1 MRHAF
6 ILSFL
11 LQLRSYHPSP
21 LFIERPIMTHSHAVD
36 LDRHT
41 MTDTHKNNNDLD
53 YLSVND
59 YDYELP
65 DDLIARYP
73 LAQRSASRLLYLPAS
88 NPATVADSRAED
100 RMFSELPD
108 LLNAGDLI
116 VFNDTKVMKA
126 RLFGQKDTGG
136 KIEVLIERLVDIADL
151 APAALH
157 LTTADD
163 QTVCTDHIALGH
175 IKASKAPKLGQR
187 LQLADGHIHAV
198 MIGRQDNLFILAF
211 DAPILPQLEQ
221 YGELP
226 IPPYFERHADDT
238 DNTRYQT
245 VFHDPAKLAS
255 VAAPTASLH
264 FDKAVLDKLAAKGI
278 HTAFVTLHVGA
289 GTFAPVKTDNLLNH
303 TMHSEYAHLPQ
314 ATADLINQTHTNGK
328 QVIAIGTTVTR
339 VLETAYQKTA
349 STGKPLAGWSGD
361 TDIFIYP
368 GFKFAVIDKLL
379 TNFHLPKSTLL
390 MLVSAFSGKQAI
402 EQAYKHAVEQ
412 QYRFFSYGDAMLLEK
427 QITAE

>member
-1 MRHAF
+1 
-6 ILSFL
+6 
-11 LQLRSYHPSP
+11 
-21 LFIERPIMTHSHAVD
+21 
-36 LDRHT
+36 

-88 NPATVADSRAED
+88 NPAIVADSRAED

-108 LLNAGDLI
+108 LLNTGDLI

-151 APAALH
+151 TPAALH

-226 IPPYFERHADDT
+226 IPPYFERHADAT

-264 FDKAVLDKLAAKGI
+264 FDKVVLDKLASKGI

>member
-1 MRHAF
+1 
-6 ILSFL
+6 
-11 LQLRSYHPSP
+11 
-21 LFIERPIMTHSHAVD
+21 
-36 LDRHT
+36 
-41 MTDTHKNNNDLD
+41 MTDIHTVDADNNTLIDTNKDNDTLD
-53 YLSVND
+53 YLSVDD

-65 DDLIARYP
+65 DSLIARYP
-73 LAQRSASRLLYLPAS
+73 LSQRSASKLLYLPADQQKTTT
-88 NPATVADSRAED
+88 TVED
-100 RMFSELPD
+100 RLFAELPD
-108 LLNAGDLI
+108 LLSAGDLI

-136 KIEVLIERLVDIADL
+136 KLEVLIERLVDISDL
-151 APAALH
+151 NTATLH
-157 LTTADD
+157 LEDM
-163 QTVCTDHIALGH
+163 TDKPINQEHIALCH
-175 IKASKAPKLGQR
+175 VKASKALKLGQR
-187 LQLADGHIHAV
+187 LQLADGHMSAT

-211 DAPILPQLEQ
+211 DAPILPHLEL

-238 DNTRYQT
+238 DNARYQT
-245 VFHDPAKLAS
+245 VFHDPTKLAS

-264 FDKAVLDKLAAKGI
+264 FDDLVLSKLTEKGI
-278 HTAFVTLHVGA
+278 NTAFVTLHVGA

-314 ATADLINQTHTNGK
+314 ATADLINQTHANGK

-349 STGKPLAGWSGD
+349 NDGQALSSWSGD

-368 GFKFAVIDKLL
+368 GFKFGVIDKLL

-390 MLVSAFSGKQAI
+390 MLVSAFSGKDTIEHAYQHAI
-402 EQAYKHAVEQ
+402 KE

-427 QITAE
+427 K

>member
-11 LQLRSYHPSP
+11 LQLRSYHSSS

-41 MTDTHKNNNDLD
+41 MTDTYKNNNDLD

-175 IKASKAPKLGQR
+175 IKASKAPKRGQR

-314 ATADLINQTHTNGK
+314 ATADLINQTHANGK

-402 EQAYKHAVEQ
+402 EQAYKYAVEQ

>member
-1 MRHAF
+1 
-6 ILSFL
+6 
-11 LQLRSYHPSP
+11 
-21 LFIERPIMTHSHAVD
+21 MTDSHAID
-36 LDRHT
+36 SATHT
-41 MTDTHKNNNDLD
+41 LIDNNTDSAVLD
-53 YLSVND
+53 YLSVDD

-65 DDLIARYP
+65 DNLIARYP
-73 LAQRSASRLLYLPAS
+73 LAQRSASKLLHLAVDNQTS
-88 NPATVADSRAED
+88 TAQVED
-100 RMFSELPD
+100 RLFAELPD

-136 KIEVLIERLVDIADL
+136 KLEMLIERLVNLSDL
-151 APAALH
+151 DSATLH
-157 LTTADD
+157 LDAMDD
-163 QTVCTDHIALGH
+163 KPVSEEHIALCH
-175 IKASKAPKLGQR
+175 VKTSKALKLGQR
-187 LQLADGHIHAV
+187 VVLAEGHMQAV

-211 DAPILPQLEQ
+211 DAPILPHLEL

-245 VFHDPAKLAS
+245 VFHDPSKLAS

-264 FDKAVLDKLAAKGI
+264 FDESVLSRLAEKGVN
-278 HTAFVTLHVGA
+278 TAFVTLHVGA

-314 ATADLINQTHTNGK
+314 ATADLINQTHANGN

-349 STGKPLAGWSGD
+349 VDGQALSSWSGD

-368 GFKFAVIDKLL
+368 GFKFGVIDRLL

-390 MLVSAFSGKQAI
+390 MLVSAFSGKAAI
-402 EQAYKHAVEQ
+402 EHAYQHAIEK
-412 QYRFFSYGDAMLLEK
+412 QYRFFSYGDAMLLDK
-427 QITAE
+427 KTI

>member
-11 LQLRSYHPSP
+11 LQLRSYHPSS
-21 LFIERPIMTHSHAVD
+21 LFIERSIMTHSHAVD

-151 APAALH
+151 APTALH

-163 QTVCTDHIALGH
+163 QPVCTDHIALGH

-427 QITAE
+427 QMTTE

>member
-1 MRHAF
+1 
-6 ILSFL
+6 
-11 LQLRSYHPSP
+11 
-21 LFIERPIMTHSHAVD
+21 MTNF
-36 LDRHT
+36 HT
-41 MTDTHKNNNDLD
+41 AESTTTASIDAENNNNGLS

-65 DDLIARYP
+65 DSLIARYP
-73 LAQRSASRLLYLPAS
+73 LSQRSASKLLYLPA
-88 NPATVADSRAED
+88 NNQTDPTLVED
-100 RMFSELPD
+100 RLFSELPD
-108 LLNAGDLI
+108 LLNEGDLI

-136 KIEVLIERLVDIADL
+136 KLEVLIERLVDISDL
-151 APAALH
+151 E
-157 LTTADD
+157 TATLYAEATNDRPVN
-163 QTVCTDHIALGH
+163 QEHIALCH
-175 IKASKAPKLGQR
+175 VKASKALKLGQH
-187 LQLADGHIHAV
+187 LQLADGHMKAM

-211 DAPILPQLEQ
+211 DAPILPHLEL

-226 IPPYFERHADDT
+226 IPPYFERHADET

-245 VFHDPAKLAS
+245 VFHDPTKLAS

-264 FDKAVLDKLAAKGI
+264 FDESVLSNLASKGI
-278 HTAFVTLHVGA
+278 NTAFVTLHVGA

-314 ATADLINQTHTNGK
+314 ATAELINQTHANGK

-349 STGKPLAGWSGD
+349 INGQPLSSWSGD

-368 GFKFAVIDKLL
+368 GFKFGVIDRLL

-390 MLVSAFSGKQAI
+390 MLVSAFSGKESIEHAYQHAI
-402 EQAYKHAVEQ
+402 KEH
-412 QYRFFSYGDAMLLEK
+412 YRFFSYGDAMLLDRK
-427 QITAE
+427 CF

>member
-1 MRHAF
+1 
-6 ILSFL
+6 
-11 LQLRSYHPSP
+11 
-21 LFIERPIMTHSHAVD
+21 
-36 LDRHT
+36 
-41 MTDTHKNNNDLD
+41 MTDSTTLLDTDKNPDVLD
-53 YLSVND
+53 YLSVED

-65 DDLIARYP
+65 DILIARYP
-73 LAQRSASRLLYLPAS
+73 LAQRSASKLLYLPAHTQTE
-88 NPATVADSRAED
+88 AAQAQD
-100 RMFSELPD
+100 RLFSELPD
-108 LLNAGDLI
+108 LLSKGDLI

-136 KIEVLIERLVDIADL
+136 KLEVLIERLVSMSDL
-151 APAALH
+151 ESLTLH
-157 LTTADD
+157 LEDNNGKSIS
-163 QTVCTDHIALGH
+163 QEHIALCH
-175 IKASKAPKLGQR
+175 VKASKALKLGQR
-187 LQLADGHIHAV
+187 LQLADGNMNAA

-211 DAPILPQLEQ
+211 DAPILPHLEL

-264 FDKAVLDKLAAKGI
+264 FDDSVLSKLAEKGI
-278 HTAFVTLHVGA
+278 NTAFVTLHVGA

-314 ATADLINQTHTNGK
+314 TTADMINQTHANGH

-349 STGKPLAGWSGD
+349 IDGQVLSSWSGD

-368 GFKFAVIDKLL
+368 GFKFGVIDRLL

-390 MLVSAFSGKQAI
+390 MLVSAFSGKAAI
-402 EQAYKHAVEQ
+402 EHAYQHAIEQ
-412 QYRFFSYGDAMLLEK
+412 QYRFFSYGDAMLLDK
-427 QITAE
+427 KTQ

>member
-1 MRHAF
+1 
-6 ILSFL
+6 
-11 LQLRSYHPSP
+11 
-21 LFIERPIMTHSHAVD
+21 
-36 LDRHT
+36 
-41 MTDTHKNNNDLD
+41 MTDSCTINSDATIPTDTNKHNDVLD
-53 YLSVND
+53 YLSVDD

-65 DDLIARYP
+65 DSLIARYP
-73 LAQRSASRLLYLPAS
+73 LAQRSASKLLHLHADKQNNNS
-88 NPATVADSRAED
+88 NIED
-100 RMFSELPD
+100 RLFAELPD

-136 KIEVLIERLVDIADL
+136 KVETLIERLVALADL
-151 APAALH
+151 DITTLH
-157 LTTADD
+157 LES
-163 QTVCTDHIALGH
+163 TDNAPVNIEHIALCH
-175 IKASKAPKLGQR
+175 VKASKAPKLGQR
-187 LQLADGHIHAV
+187 LQFADGQMTAV

-211 DAPILPQLEQ
+211 DAPILPHLEL

-226 IPPYFERHADDT
+226 IPPYFERHADET

-245 VFHDPAKLAS
+245 VFHDPTKLAS

-264 FDKAVLDKLAAKGI
+264 FDESVLSKLAAKGI
-278 HTAFVTLHVGA
+278 NTAFVTLHVGA

-314 ATADLINQTHTNGK
+314 TTADMINQTHANGHK
-328 QVIAIGTTVTR
+328 VIAIGTTVTR

-349 STGKPLAGWSGD
+349 IDGQVLSSWSGD

-368 GFKFAVIDKLL
+368 GFKFGVIDRLL

-390 MLVSAFSGKQAI
+390 MLVSAFSGKASIESAYQHAI
-402 EQAYKHAVEQ
+402 KE
-412 QYRFFSYGDAMLLEK
+412 QYRFFSYGDAMLLDRK
-427 QITAE
+427 YD

>member
-1 MRHAF
+1 
-6 ILSFL
+6 
-11 LQLRSYHPSP
+11 
-21 LFIERPIMTHSHAVD
+21 
-36 LDRHT
+36 
-41 MTDTHKNNNDLD
+41 MTDSHIDSTDTDAPTDTDKKNDVLD
-53 YLSVND
+53 YLSVED

-65 DDLIARYP
+65 DSLIARYP
-73 LAQRSASRLLYLPAS
+73 LAQRSASKLLYLPARTQI
-88 NPATVADSRAED
+88 NDTRVED
-100 RMFSELPD
+100 RLFSELPH
-108 LLNAGDLI
+108 LLEAGDLI

-136 KIEVLIERLVDIADL
+136 KLEVLIERLVDISDL
-151 APAALH
+151 DEVPLH
-157 LTTADD
+157 LKDTNDEAVN
-163 QTVCTDHIALGH
+163 QEHIALCH
-175 IKASKAPKLGQR
+175 VKASKALKLGQR
-187 LQLADGHIHAV
+187 LQLADGHMSAT

-211 DAPILPQLEQ
+211 DAPILPHLEL

-264 FDKAVLDKLAAKGI
+264 FDESVLSKLDEKGI
-278 HTAFVTLHVGA
+278 NTAFVTLHVGA

-314 ATADLINQTHTNGK
+314 ATADLINQTHANGNK
-328 QVIAIGTTVTR
+328 VIAIGTTVTR
-339 VLETAYQKTA
+339 VLETAYQQTA
-349 STGKPLAGWSGD
+349 IDGQALSSWSGD

-368 GFKFAVIDKLL
+368 GFKFGVIDRLL

-390 MLVSAFSGKQAI
+390 MLVSAFAGKASIEHAYQHAI
-402 EQAYKHAVEQ
+402 EK
-412 QYRFFSYGDAMLLEK
+412 QYRFFSYGDAMLLDK
-427 QITAE
+427 KAQ

>member
-1 MRHAF
+1 
-6 ILSFL
+6 
-11 LQLRSYHPSP
+11 
-21 LFIERPIMTHSHAVD
+21 
-36 LDRHT
+36 
-41 MTDTHKNNNDLD
+41 MTDSEPRTLNNNSKIAASHNDDILE
-53 YLSVND
+53 YLSVDD

-65 DDLIARYP
+65 DQLIARYP
-73 LAQRSASRLLYLPAS
+73 LAQRSASKLLYSPA
-88 NPATVADSRAED
+88 NNVNRQVEVED
-100 RMFSELPD
+100 KLFSELPE

-136 KIEVLIERLVDIADL
+136 KIEVLIERLVSLSDLNSADL
-151 APAALH
+151 DPITSTSDIIDMTIVAEK
-157 LTTADD
+157 
-163 QTVCTDHIALGH
+163 HIALCH
-175 IKASKAPKLGQR
+175 VKASKALKLGQG
-187 LQLADGHIHAV
+187 LVLADGHMTGV
-198 MIGRQDNLFILAF
+198 MIGRQENLFILAF
-211 DAPILPQLEQ
+211 DTPILPNLER

-226 IPPYFERHADDT
+226 IPPYFERHADAT

-264 FDKAVLDKLAAKGI
+264 FDDIVLDKLAAKGI
-278 HTAFVTLHVGA
+278 QTAFVTLHVGA

-314 ATADLINQTHTNGK
+314 ATADLINQTHANGK

-349 STGKPLAGWSGD
+349 VDGQLLSGWSGD

-368 GFKFAVIDKLL
+368 GFTFGVVDKLL

-390 MLVSAFSGKQAI
+390 MLVSAFSTKKSI
-402 EQAYKHAVEQ
+402 EQAYQHAIKS
-412 QYRFFSYGDAMLLEK
+412 QYRFFSYGDAMLLDK
-427 QITAE
+427 QID

>member
-1 MRHAF
+1 
-6 ILSFL
+6 
-11 LQLRSYHPSP
+11 
-21 LFIERPIMTHSHAVD
+21 
-36 LDRHT
+36 
-41 MTDTHKNNNDLD
+41 MTDSQPVNLVTTCTDTADKNLD
-53 YLSVND
+53 KSSVKNTNKMLDKNAETLEYLSVDD

-65 DDLIARYP
+65 DSLIARYP
-73 LAQRSASRLLYLPAS
+73 LAQRSASKLLYL
-88 NPATVADSRAED
+88 ATNQQKDSD
-100 RMFSELPD
+100 SQIIDKQFSELPD

-136 KIEVLIERLVDIADL
+136 KIEVLIERLVNISDL
-151 APAALH
+151 DSTVLQ
-157 LTTADD
+157 LETTDGKSID
-163 QTVCTDHIALGH
+163 QEHIALCH
-175 IKASKAPKLGQR
+175 VKASKAPKLGQR
-187 LQLADGHIHAV
+187 LEIADGHMQAV
-198 MIGRQDNLFILAF
+198 VIGRQENLFILAF
-211 DAPILPQLEQ
+211 EAPILPDLER

-226 IPPYFERHADDT
+226 IPPYFERHADAT
-238 DNTRYQT
+238 DNTRSQT

-264 FDKAVLDKLAAKGI
+264 FDKFVLDKLAAKGI

-314 ATADLINQTHTNGK
+314 VTADLINQTHANGK

-349 STGKPLAGWSGD
+349 VNGQALSSWAGD

-368 GFKFAVIDKLL
+368 GFRFGVIDKLL

-390 MLVSAFSGKQAI
+390 MLVSAFAGKAPI
-402 EQAYKHAVEQ
+402 EQAYQHAIDN
-412 QYRFFSYGDAMLLEK
+412 QYRFFSYGDTMLLDK
-427 QITAE
+427 KIKA

>member
-1 MRHAF
+1 
-6 ILSFL
+6 
-11 LQLRSYHPSP
+11 
-21 LFIERPIMTHSHAVD
+21 
-36 LDRHT
+36 
-41 MTDTHKNNNDLD
+41 MTDSQPVNLDTTCTDTADKNLD
-53 YLSVND
+53 KSSVKNTNKMLDKNAETLEYLSVDD

-65 DDLIARYP
+65 DSLIARYP
-73 LAQRSASRLLYLPAS
+73 LAQRSASKLLYL
-88 NPATVADSRAED
+88 ATNQQKDSD
-100 RMFSELPD
+100 SQIIDKQFSELPD

-136 KIEVLIERLVDIADL
+136 KIEVLIERLVNISDL
-151 APAALH
+151 
-157 LTTADD
+157 DS
-163 QTVCTDHIALGH
+163 TV
-175 IKASKAPKLGQR
+175 
-187 LQLADGHIHAV
+187 LQLETTDGKSIDQEHIIVKAV

-211 DAPILPQLEQ
+211 DAPILPHLEL

-226 IPPYFERHADDT
+226 IPPYFERHADAT

-264 FDKAVLDKLAAKGI
+264 FDKFVLDKLAAKGI

-314 ATADLINQTHTNGK
+314 VTADLINQTHANGK

-349 STGKPLAGWSGD
+349 VNGQALSSWAGD

-368 GFKFAVIDKLL
+368 GFRFGVIDKLL

-390 MLVSAFSGKQAI
+390 MLVSAFAGKAPI
-402 EQAYKHAVEQ
+402 EQAYQHAINNY
-412 QYRFFSYGDAMLLEK
+412 YRFFSYGDAMLLDK
-427 QITAE
+427 KIKA

>member
-1 MRHAF
+1 
-6 ILSFL
+6 
-11 LQLRSYHPSP
+11 
-21 LFIERPIMTHSHAVD
+21 
-36 LDRHT
+36 
-41 MTDTHKNNNDLD
+41 MTDSQPVNLDTTCTDTADKNLD
-53 YLSVND
+53 KSSVKNTNKMLDKNAETLEYLSVDD

-65 DDLIARYP
+65 DSLIARYP
-73 LAQRSASRLLYLPAS
+73 LAQRSASKLLYL
-88 NPATVADSRAED
+88 ATNQQKDSD
-100 RMFSELPD
+100 SQIIDKQFSELPD

-136 KIEVLIERLVDIADL
+136 KIEVLIERLVNISDL
-151 APAALH
+151 DSTVLQ
-157 LTTADD
+157 LETTDGKSID
-163 QTVCTDHIALGH
+163 QEHIALCH
-175 IKASKAPKLGQR
+175 VKASKAPKLGQR
-187 LQLADGHIHAV
+187 LEIADGHMQAV
-198 MIGRQDNLFILAF
+198 VIGRQENLFILAF
-211 DAPILPQLEQ
+211 EALILPDLER

-226 IPPYFERHADDT
+226 IPPYFERHADAT

-264 FDKAVLDKLAAKGI
+264 FDKFVLDKLAAKGI

-314 ATADLINQTHTNGK
+314 VTADLINQTHANGK

-349 STGKPLAGWSGD
+349 VNGQALSSWAGD

-368 GFKFAVIDKLL
+368 GFRFGVIDKLL

-390 MLVSAFSGKQAI
+390 MLVSAFAGKAPI
-402 EQAYKHAVEQ
+402 EQAYQHAINNY
-412 QYRFFSYGDAMLLEK
+412 YRFFSYGDAMLLDRK
-427 QITAE
+427 IKAQA

>member
-1 MRHAF
+1 
-6 ILSFL
+6 
-11 LQLRSYHPSP
+11 
-21 LFIERPIMTHSHAVD
+21 MTDSHAPD
-36 LDRHT
+36 STTPTFIDNQSD
-41 MTDTHKNNNDLD
+41 DTVID
-53 YLSVND
+53 YLSVDD

-65 DDLIARYP
+65 DSLIARYP
-73 LAQRSASRLLYLPAS
+73 LAQRSASKLLYL
-88 NPATVADSRAED
+88 ATDNQKNTANVED
-100 RMFSELPD
+100 RLFAELPD

-136 KIEVLIERLVDIADL
+136 KIEVLIERLVSLSDL
-151 APAALH
+151 EV
-157 LTTADD
+157 TTLPVETIDD
-163 QTVCTDHIALGH
+163 TSVNKEHIALCH
-175 IKASKAPKLGQR
+175 VKASKAPKLGQR
-187 LQLADGHIHAV
+187 VSLADGHMNAV

-211 DAPILPQLEQ
+211 EAPILPHLEL

-264 FDKAVLDKLAAKGI
+264 FDESVLKQLAEKGI
-278 HTAFVTLHVGA
+278 NTAFVTLHVGA

-314 ATADLINQTHTNGK
+314 ATADLINQTHANGN

-349 STGKPLAGWSGD
+349 VEGQPLSSWSGD

-368 GFKFAVIDKLL
+368 GFTFGVIDRLL

-390 MLVSAFSGKQAI
+390 MLVSAFSGKAAI
-402 EQAYKHAVEQ
+402 EHAYQYAIEK
-412 QYRFFSYGDAMLLEK
+412 QYRFFSYGDAMLLDK
-427 QITAE
+427 KAN

>member
-1 MRHAF
+1 
-6 ILSFL
+6 
-11 LQLRSYHPSP
+11 
-21 LFIERPIMTHSHAVD
+21 MTDSQPVNLDTTCTDTAEKD
-36 LDRHT
+36 LDKSSV
-41 MTDTHKNNNDLD
+41 KNTNKMLD
-53 YLSVND
+53 KNAETLEYLSVDD

-65 DDLIARYP
+65 DSLIARYP
-73 LAQRSASRLLYLPAS
+73 LAQRSASKLLYL
-88 NPATVADSRAED
+88 ATNQQKDSD
-100 RMFSELPD
+100 SQIIDKQFSELAD

-136 KIEVLIERLVDIADL
+136 KIEVLIERLVNISDL
-151 APAALH
+151 DSTVLQ
-157 LTTADD
+157 LETTDGKSID
-163 QTVCTDHIALGH
+163 QEHIALCH
-175 IKASKAPKLGQR
+175 VKASKAPKLGQR
-187 LQLADGHIHAV
+187 LEIADGHMQAV
-198 MIGRQDNLFILAF
+198 VIGRQENLFILAF
-211 DAPILPQLEQ
+211 EALILPDLER

-226 IPPYFERHADDT
+226 IPPYFERHADAT

-264 FDKAVLDKLAAKGI
+264 FDKFVLDKLAAKGI

-314 ATADLINQTHTNGK
+314 VTADLINQTHANGK

-349 STGKPLAGWSGD
+349 VNGQALSSWAGD

-368 GFKFAVIDKLL
+368 GFRFGVIDKLL

-390 MLVSAFSGKQAI
+390 MLVSAFAGKAPI
-402 EQAYKHAVEQ
+402 EQAYQHAINNY
-412 QYRFFSYGDAMLLEK
+412 YRFFSYGDAMLLDK
-427 QITAE
+427 K

>member
-1 MRHAF
+1 
-6 ILSFL
+6 
-11 LQLRSYHPSP
+11 
-21 LFIERPIMTHSHAVD
+21 MTHSQAVNSD
-36 LDRHT
+36 SSTTIDIN
-41 MTDTHKNNNDLD
+41 KNNDALD
-53 YLSVND
+53 YLSVDD
-59 YDYELP
+59 YNYELP
-65 DDLIARYP
+65 DNLIARYP
-73 LAQRSASRLLYLPAS
+73 LARRSASKLLYLSAGYQD
-88 NPATVADSRAED
+88 NQANIED
-100 RMFSELPD
+100 RLFSELPD

-136 KIEVLIERLVDIADL
+136 KVEVLIERLVDISDL
-151 APAALH
+151 EVATLNLEDSEAKPVLQDYLSLCH
-157 LTTADD
+157 
-163 QTVCTDHIALGH
+163 V
-175 IKASKAPKLGQR
+175 KASKAPKLGQR
-187 LQLADGHIHAV
+187 VHLAGGHMQAV
-198 MIGRQDNLFILAF
+198 MVGRQDNLFVLAF
-211 DAPILPQLEQ
+211 DAPILPHLEL

-264 FDKAVLDKLAAKGI
+264 FDESVLSKLTAKGI
-278 HTAFVTLHVGA
+278 QTAFVTLHVGA

-314 ATADLINQTHTNGK
+314 ETADLINRTHANGN

-339 VLETAYQKTA
+339 VLETAHQKTA
-349 STGKPLAGWSGD
+349 SDGKPLASWSGD

-368 GFKFAVIDKLL
+368 GFKFGVIDKLL

-390 MLVSAFSGKQAI
+390 MLVSAFSGKETIETAYQHAI
-402 EQAYKHAVEQ
+402 DTE
-412 QYRFFSYGDAMLLEK
+412 YRFFSYGDAMLLDK
-427 QITAE
+427 QLN

>member
-1 MRHAF
+1 
-6 ILSFL
+6 
-11 LQLRSYHPSP
+11 
-21 LFIERPIMTHSHAVD
+21 MTDSQPVNLDTTCTDTAEKD
-36 LDRHT
+36 LDKSSV
-41 MTDTHKNNNDLD
+41 KNTNKMLD
-53 YLSVND
+53 KNAETLEYLSVDD

-65 DDLIARYP
+65 DSLIARYP
-73 LAQRSASRLLYLPAS
+73 LAQRSASKLLYL
-88 NPATVADSRAED
+88 ATNQQKDSD
-100 RMFSELPD
+100 SQIIDKQFSELPD

-116 VFNDTKVMKA
+116 IFNDTKVMKA

-136 KIEVLIERLVDIADL
+136 KIEVLIERLVNISDL
-151 APAALH
+151 DSTVLQ
-157 LTTADD
+157 LETTDGKSID
-163 QTVCTDHIALGH
+163 QEHIALCH
-175 IKASKAPKLGQR
+175 VKASKAPKLGQR
-187 LQLADGHIHAV
+187 LEIADGHMQAV
-198 MIGRQDNLFILAF
+198 VIGRQENLFILAF
-211 DAPILPQLEQ
+211 EALILPDLER

-226 IPPYFERHADDT
+226 IPPYFERHADAT

-264 FDKAVLDKLAAKGI
+264 FDKFVLDKLAAKGI

-314 ATADLINQTHTNGK
+314 VTADLINQTHANGK

-349 STGKPLAGWSGD
+349 VNGQALSSWAGD

-368 GFKFAVIDKLL
+368 GFRFGVIDKLL

-390 MLVSAFSGKQAI
+390 MLVSAFAGKAPI
-402 EQAYKHAVEQ
+402 EQAYQHAINNY
-412 QYRFFSYGDAMLLEK
+412 YRFFSYGDAMLLDK
-427 QITAE
+427 KITA

>member
-1 MRHAF
+1 
-6 ILSFL
+6 
-11 LQLRSYHPSP
+11 
-21 LFIERPIMTHSHAVD
+21 
-36 LDRHT
+36 
-41 MTDTHKNNNDLD
+41 MTDSQPVNLDTTCTDTADKNLD
-53 YLSVND
+53 KSSVKNTNKMLDKNAETLEYLSVDD

-65 DDLIARYP
+65 DSLIARYP
-73 LAQRSASRLLYLPAS
+73 LAQRSASKLLYL
-88 NPATVADSRAED
+88 ATNQQKDSD
-100 RMFSELPD
+100 SQIIDKQFSELPD

-136 KIEVLIERLVDIADL
+136 KIEVLIERLVNISDL
-151 APAALH
+151 DSTVLQ
-157 LTTADD
+157 LETTDGKSID
-163 QTVCTDHIALGH
+163 QEHIALCH
-175 IKASKAPKLGQR
+175 VKASKAPKLGQR
-187 LQLADGHIHAV
+187 LEIADGHMQAV
-198 MIGRQDNLFILAF
+198 VIGRQENLFILAF
-211 DAPILPQLEQ
+211 EALILPDLER

-226 IPPYFERHADDT
+226 IPPYFERHADAT

-264 FDKAVLDKLAAKGI
+264 FDKFVLDKLAAKGI

-314 ATADLINQTHTNGK
+314 VTADLINQTHANGK

-349 STGKPLAGWSGD
+349 VNGQALSSWAGD

-368 GFKFAVIDKLL
+368 GFRFGVIDKLL

-390 MLVSAFSGKQAI
+390 MLVSAFAGKAAI
-402 EQAYKHAVEQ
+402 ERAYQHAINN
-412 QYRFFSYGDAMLLEK
+412 QYRFFSYGDAMLLDK
-427 QITAE
+427 KIKA

>member
-1 MRHAF
+1 
-6 ILSFL
+6 
-11 LQLRSYHPSP
+11 
-21 LFIERPIMTHSHAVD
+21 
-36 LDRHT
+36 
-41 MTDTHKNNNDLD
+41 MTDSQPVNLDTTCTDTADKNLD
-53 YLSVND
+53 KSSVKNTNKMLDKNAETLEYLSVDD

-65 DDLIARYP
+65 DSLIARYP
-73 LAQRSASRLLYLPAS
+73 LAQRSASKLLYL
-88 NPATVADSRAED
+88 ATNQQKDSD
-100 RMFSELPD
+100 SQIIDKQFSELPD

-136 KIEVLIERLVDIADL
+136 KIEVLIERLVNISDL
-151 APAALH
+151 DSTVLQ
-157 LTTADD
+157 LETTDGKSID
-163 QTVCTDHIALGH
+163 QEHIALCH
-175 IKASKAPKLGQR
+175 VKASKAPKLGQR
-187 LQLADGHIHAV
+187 LEIADGHMQAV
-198 MIGRQDNLFILAF
+198 VIGRQENLFILAF
-211 DAPILPQLEQ
+211 EALILPDLER

-226 IPPYFERHADDT
+226 IPPYFERHADAT

-264 FDKAVLDKLAAKGI
+264 FDKFVLDKLAAKGI

-314 ATADLINQTHTNGK
+314 VTADLINQTHANGK

-349 STGKPLAGWSGD
+349 VNGQALSSWAGD

-368 GFKFAVIDKLL
+368 GFRFGVIDKLL

-390 MLVSAFSGKQAI
+390 MLVSAFAGKAAI
-402 EQAYKHAVEQ
+402 EQAYQHAINNY
-412 QYRFFSYGDAMLLEK
+412 YRFFSYGDAMLLDK
-427 QITAE
+427 KINVQA

>member
-1 MRHAF
+1 
-6 ILSFL
+6 
-11 LQLRSYHPSP
+11 
-21 LFIERPIMTHSHAVD
+21 MTDSHA
-36 LDRHT
+36 LDST
-41 MTDTHKNNNDLD
+41 TPTLIDNDADNNVLD
-53 YLSVND
+53 YLSVDD

-65 DDLIARYP
+65 DSLIARYP
-73 LAQRSASRLLYLPAS
+73 LAQRSASKLLYLATDNQKNTAS
-88 NPATVADSRAED
+88 VQD
-100 RMFSELPD
+100 RLFAELPD

-136 KIEVLIERLVDIADL
+136 KIEVLIERLVTLSDL
-151 APAALH
+151 DVATLH
-157 LTTADD
+157 IETVNDTT
-163 QTVCTDHIALGH
+163 VNKEHIALCH
-175 IKASKAPKLGQR
+175 VKASKAPKLGQR
-187 LQLADGHIHAV
+187 VSLADGHMNAV

-211 DAPILPQLEQ
+211 EAPILPHLEL

-264 FDKAVLDKLAAKGI
+264 FDESVLNQLTEKGI
-278 HTAFVTLHVGA
+278 NTAFVTLHVGA

-314 ATADLINQTHTNGK
+314 STADLINQTHANGN

-349 STGKPLAGWSGD
+349 TAGQPLSSWSGD

-368 GFKFAVIDKLL
+368 GFKFGVIDRLL

-390 MLVSAFSGKQAI
+390 MLVSAFSGKAAI
-402 EQAYKHAVEQ
+402 EHAYQHAIEKP
-412 QYRFFSYGDAMLLEK
+412 YRFFSYGDAMLLDK
-427 QITAE
+427 RAN